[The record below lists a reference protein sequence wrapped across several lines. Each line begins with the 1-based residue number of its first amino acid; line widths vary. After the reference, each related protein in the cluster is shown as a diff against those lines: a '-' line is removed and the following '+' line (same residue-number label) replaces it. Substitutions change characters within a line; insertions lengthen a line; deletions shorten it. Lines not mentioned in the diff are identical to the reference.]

1 MNHPPAVLPAFGGQR
16 LLDADREDAPLVQVL
31 TDDANSGLMDLGMVV
46 ANFRD
51 GSCRVLSLKDG
62 LVDAT
67 LGGREGSRDR

>member
-1 MNHPPAVLPAFGGQR
+1 MQILA
-16 LLDADREDAPLVQVL
+16 
-31 TDDANSGLMDLGMVV
+31 DDANGGLMDLGMVV